1 MGQRAK
7 VGTCWMRR
15 GEVRRRQ
22 RTRSDR
28 ARQLVKRDERQRR
41 LGTRSSVSSTRA
53 LQTTPRAPMVART

>member
-1 MGQRAK
+1 
-7 VGTCWMRR
+7 MRR

-28 ARQLVKRDERQRR
+28 AKQLVKRDERQRR